1 MTFQSGSPYGDARFS
16 RLDEV
21 RRAGLFKPG
30 GLEFGLVHGKP
41 LRHSSRAGIK
51 VTGGAGCGKS
61 SQIAVPM
68 ILGSDETI
76 VLIDSKGGEITQVI
90 GAHCAML
97 GIPLFVIDP
106 FNVTGA
112 RSLRVS
118 LLSHLKA
125 SSSTLVPD
133 CQRFWESVLP
143 DSRGD
148 TPFFEQA
155 GRRFGDAFT
164 RHDVHLNGSTSFQSI
179 FDLISMMRGDFQA
192 WSAWADLARD
202 KSTPDIVST
211 FGEMKEM
218 YAGSPK
224 VFDSVMGGVSNAWTC
239 MASPAAQATF
249 VSDTAADFSL
259 EELLKPGKKIASLV
273 ISEELM
279 RTLAPIVRSF
289 VSSIRTLKSRRPD
302 APPITFLI
310 DEAARLGRFEELAD
324 LFAIGRGQGTTPVV
338 FYQSDRQIEL
348 NLGTTGRGIIEANA
362 ALMLDLGGGIRDYE
376 TARNR
381 SLSLGY
387 QTVQVADP
395 LVQTRADSRA
405 AEIMRQ
411 VHLEG
416 ADPIEADLRLRQ
428 LDYEAAHT
436 TKMRKA
442 LMEPDQLLGLDPNKM
457 LVQARGYHLNPFI
470 AEKLA
475 YYLQRRF
482 AGHYFPNPNEER
494 DLESVLIM
502 TWLGL
507 RRRRIIE
514 EPCPSFLSH
523 LPQYADG
530 RPLRYVEGFKPKG
543 RDGER

>member
-1 MTFQSGSPYGDARFS
+1 MTFQTVSPYGDARFA
-16 RLDEV
+16 RLEEV
-21 RRAGLFKPG
+21 RRAGLLKPG
-30 GLEFGLVHGKP
+30 GVEFGLVNGQP
-41 LRHSSRAGIK
+41 LRHSNRAGIK
-51 VTGGAGCGKS
+51 ITGGAGCGKS
-61 SQIAVPM
+61 SQVAVPM
-68 ILGSDETI
+68 ILGSDQTI

-90 GAHCAML
+90 EPHCAL
-97 GIPLFVIDP
+97 KGIPLYVVDP
-106 FNVTGA
+106 FRVTGA

-125 SSSTLVPD
+125 GSPTLVPD
-133 CQRFWESVLP
+133 SQRFWMSVLP

-155 GRRFGDAFT
+155 GRRFGDAIT
-164 RHDVHLNGSTSFQSI
+164 RHDVHLNRSTSFQSI
-179 FDLISMMRGDFQA
+179 FDLISLMRADFES
-192 WSAWADLARD
+192 WSSWAELAKER
-202 KSTPDIVST
+202 STPDIVST

-224 VFDSVMGGVSNAWTC
+224 TFDSVMGGVSNAWTC
-239 MASPAAQATF
+239 MSSPAAQDTF
-249 VSDTAADFSL
+249 VSDVAADFGL
-259 EELLKPGKKIASLV
+259 EELLRPGKKIATLV

-279 RTLAPIVRSF
+279 GPMAPVVRTF
-289 VSSIRTLKSRRPD
+289 VSSIRTLKARCPD

-310 DEAARLGRFEELAD
+310 DEAARLGRFGELAD

-338 FYQSDRQIEL
+338 FYQADRQIEE
-348 NLGTTGRGIIEANA
+348 NLGATGRGVIEANA

-381 SLSLGY
+381 SLALGY
-387 QTVQVADP
+387 QTAQVADP
-395 LVQTRADSRA
+395 LIQTRAESQA
-405 AEIMRQ
+405 SEIIRQ

-416 ADPIEADLRLRQ
+416 SDPIEAGLRLRQ
-428 LDYEAAHT
+428 LDYETAHT

-442 LMEPDQLLGLDPNKM
+442 LMEPDQLLGLDAGKM

-470 AEKLA
+470 AEKKS

-494 DLESVLIM
+494 ELDRVSVV
-502 TWLGL
+502 TWLGR

-514 EPCPSFLSH
+514 EPCPSFLAH

-530 RPLRYVEGFKPKG
+530 RPLRFVEGFKPKA
-543 RDGER
+543 